1 MIFDEVMA
9 SELEKRKNLDLL
21 RRIVPKSQNGVMIEH
36 EGRWYTDLSSND
48 YLGLGQDRNLRDEFI
63 NALALHPQS
72 FSSSGSPL
80 LTGAHGSYLAAQTQA
95 ESLFTTKKV
104 LFFNSGFAA
113 NSGCIAALGAIKGT
127 VILADKLAHAS
138 IINGMTAD
146 RQIKAFRFPHN
157 DLEALKRLVQKC
169 EQEYSR
175 ILVVT
180 EAVFSMDGDEAP
192 LKDLVS
198 IKRSHPKV
206 ALYIDEAHS
215 FGVFDKKGRGLCAE
229 LNILDEVDFILCTC
243 GKALGSE
250 GAFMLSSENARNY
263 FINTVRSL
271 IFSTAISPAA
281 FAHMAFMLKKLP
293 ECNDRRERLKE
304 ISAKVRAAAADFGNP
319 MYSQSQVIPYLTY
332 SNEQAVQ
339 ACNFFKERGLF
350 AMPIRHPTVPKGQ
363 ARLRLS
369 LSAALSDEQVDLICD
384 ALREYSR
391 LHLKKDFRV

>member
-1 MIFDEVMA
+1 MIFDEVMSA
-9 SELEKRKNLDLL
+9 ELEKRKELDLF
-21 RRIVPKSQNGVMIEH
+21 RRIVPKSQKGVMIEH

-48 YLGLGQDRNLRDEFI
+48 YLGLGQDSRIRDEFI
-63 NALALHPQS
+63 NYLSQHPQS

-80 LTGAHGSYLAAQTQA
+80 LTGAHDSYLLAKTQA
-95 ESLFTTKKV
+95 ESLFPTKKV

-113 NSGCIAALGAIKGT
+113 NSGCIAALGGIKGT
-127 VILADKLAHAS
+127 VILADKLSHAS
-138 IINGMTAD
+138 IINGMTAE

-157 DLEALKRLVQKC
+157 DTEALKKLVEKC

-180 EAVFSMDGDEAP
+180 EAVFSMDGDTAP
-192 LKDLVS
+192 LKELVA
-198 IKRSHPKV
+198 IKHSHPKI

-229 LNILDEVDFILCTC
+229 LNLLDEVDFILCTC

-250 GAFMLSSENARNY
+250 GAFMLSSAIARDY

-271 IFSTAISPAA
+271 IFSTAISPVA
-281 FAHMAFMLKKLP
+281 FAHIAFMLKKLP
-293 ECNDRRERLKE
+293 ECNQRRVRLKE
-304 ISAKVRAAAADFGNP
+304 MVAKVRAAAADFGNP

-369 LSAALSDEQVDLICD
+369 LSAALSDAQVEMICE
-384 ALREYSR
+384 ALRDYSR
-391 LHLKKDFRV
+391 LHLKKE